1 MGYEPEESIQC
12 YRLIQTHLFAFRGLT
27 KWLIVI
33 LNNYFG
39 RQFNS
44 LNDVAIHPES
54 KDIYFTDTIYG
65 YVQDFR
71 PAPGL
76 QDQVYRFNPDT
87 GAVTVVADGFDHPNG
102 RRSRIRTSLKKES
115 ATDIVAGFTFSPD
128 GKYAYVADTGIDSG
142 FFGLNFTRPASM
154 YVLSFLTFP
163 LLGLKLTTDCVL
175 QLPI

>member
-1 MGYEPEESIQC
+1 MLQVS
-12 YRLIQTHLFAFRGLT
+12 TNHLFSFRGLT

-87 GAVTVVADGFDHPNG
+87 GGVTVVADGFDHPNG
-102 RRSRIRTSLKKES
+102 RRSRMRTRLIKRES
-115 ATDIVAGFTFSPD
+115 ATDIVTGLTFSPD

-142 FFGLNFTRPASM
+142 FFGLDFTRPASV
-154 YVLSFLTFP
+154 YVLPFLTLT
-163 LLGLKLTTDCVL
+163 LLGLELITDCVS

>member
-1 MGYEPEESIQC
+1 
-12 YRLIQTHLFAFRGLT
+12 
-27 KWLIVI
+27 

-44 LNDVAIHPES
+44 LNDVAIHPTN

-87 GAVTVVADGFDHPNG
+87 GAVTIAADGFDHPNG
-102 RRSRIRTSLKKES
+102 MSPGLAQSNH
-115 ATDIVAGFTFSPD
+115 TDKLIYLVGLTFSPD
-128 GKYAYVADTGIDSG
+128 GEYAYVADTGINSG
-142 FFGLNFTRPASM
+142 FFGLDFTRPASM
-154 YVLSFLTFP
+154 YVFVLSSRTLSWFN
-163 LLGLKLTTDCVL
+163 GSVKY
-175 QLPI
+175 